1 LDKINQLSERLI
13 TGIEPDGLALARL
26 QIPDL
31 TRTYIQKMVQE
42 GYDNK
47 QCLEELDEKQ
57 LSHLLPK
64 RLIQKIKKRLRPD
77 KSDKTEILLSNNKEK
92 PKNNLIGLSDHKTEE
107 SRPVLRF
114 NQDRPD
120 RIFFLQETISVNR
133 INFQLISLLA
143 KNQGKMISYNFI
155 INTLWPEDEDA
166 TYHRLWYHL
175 GKLRNSMQNIIREKN
190 ISNLPGKYIKEKILK
205 VFPGRG
211 LLLDVNVPVE
221 IEK

>member
-1 LDKINQLSERLI
+1 
-13 TGIEPDGLALARL
+13 
-26 QIPDL
+26 
-31 TRTYIQKMVQE
+31 MVQE

-64 RLIQKIKKRLRPD
+64 RLIQKIKKHLRPD
-77 KSDKTEILLSNNKEK
+77 KSDKAEILSSDKEF
-92 PKNNLIGLSDHKTEE
+92 
-107 SRPVLRF
+107 RPVLII

-120 RIFFLQETISVNR
+120 RIFFLQETIAVNR
-133 INFQLISLLA
+133 TNFQLILLLA
-143 KNQGKMISYNFI
+143 RNKGKMISYDYI
-155 INTLWPEDEDA
+155 INTLWPDDEDA

-175 GKLRNSMQNIIREKN
+175 GKLRNNMQKIILEKKL
-190 ISNLPGKYIKEKILK
+190 SNLPDKYIREKILK

-211 LLLDVNVPVE
+211 LLLDVNVAVE